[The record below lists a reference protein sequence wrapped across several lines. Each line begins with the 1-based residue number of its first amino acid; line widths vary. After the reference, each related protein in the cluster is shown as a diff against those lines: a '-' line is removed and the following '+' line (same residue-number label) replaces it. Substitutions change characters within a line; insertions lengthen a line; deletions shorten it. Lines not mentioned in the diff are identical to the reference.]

1 MTPRSG
7 SSSDKVPTGTGT
19 DGKITRDDLEARF
32 RSIQGEVD
40 TVEEEAMNYVAIAA
54 AAVVVTVVVVVFL
67 LGKRKGKRTR
77 TVVEVRRL

>member
-1 MTPRSG
+1 MSPR
-7 SSSDKVPTGTGT
+7 KPYAEPQTGTGP
-19 DGKITRDDLEARF
+19 DGKITRDDIESRF

-40 TVEEEAMNYVAIAA
+40 TVEEEALNYVSIAA

-67 LGKRKGKRTR
+67 LGKRKGKRSR

>member
-1 MTPRSG
+1 VTPRSG
-7 SSSDKVPTGTGT
+7 ATSDKTPTGSGPG
-19 DGKITRDDLEARF
+19 GKITRDDLEARF

-40 TVEEEAMNYVAIAA
+40 TVEEEAMNYAAIAA

-67 LGKRKGKRTR
+67 LGKSKGKRTR